1 MELSLQTFS
10 TMLNNMAAAA
20 QAAAIQALDLLVGST
35 LRAIFEAVAGLCLWL
50 QWQNVQV
57 LQMARLTTSTG
68 TDCDNFVADFPLFG
82 GRLAG
87 VASSGQVTF
96 GRYTATQPVQIP
108 VGTLVKT
115 NDGTQS
121 FTVNLDTTNAAYEA
135 DSSGATQGWFNLAA
149 GVAAL
154 NVTVTNNAVGT
165 AGNVLA
171 GTIGLIASSAPGLD
185 TVTNASAFTNGMNA
199 ETDAA
204 LKARFALW
212 FSSLSKGTPAAINA
226 AVADVAQNLT
236 WQQVNNDAMPA
247 AITAP
252 GTVTVVVDDGSGATP
267 SSTIALVATAVQAVR
282 AATINAYVIAATPLA
297 ANISMTLTTA
307 ANTNHAAAV
316 AAVQAALAAYIG
328 ALGVGNPL
336 PYTRLAQLA
345 YDSRSAI
352 TNITGLAL
360 NGATADLVPTDF
372 QVVRVGTLTVA

>member
-10 TMLNNMAAAA
+10 AMLNAMAAAA
-20 QAAAIQALDLLVGST
+20 QAAASTALNLLVGST

-57 LQMARLTTSTG
+57 LQMARLTTSIG
-68 TDCDNFVADFPLFG
+68 TDCDSFVTDFPLFG

-87 VASSGQVTF
+87 VASAGPVTF
-96 GRYTATQPVQIP
+96 GRYTTTQPVQVP

-121 FTVNLDTTNAAYEA
+121 FTVNLDTTNAAYQA
-135 DSSGATQGWFNLAA
+135 DPSGATQGWFNLGV
-149 GVAAL
+149 GVASV

-185 TVTNASAFTNGMNA
+185 TVTNAAAFTNGMNA

-212 FSSLSKGTPAAINA
+212 FSSLSQGTPAAINA

-236 WQQVNNDAMPA
+236 WQQINNTDAGGNYR
-247 AITAP
+247 P
-252 GTVTVVVDDGSGATP
+252 GTVTVVIDDGSGATP
-267 SSTIALVATAVQAVR
+267 SSTVSLVAAAVQTVR
-282 AATINAYVIAATPLA
+282 AATINACVIAATALD
-297 ANISMTLTTA
+297 ANVSMTLTLV
-307 ANTNHAAAV
+307 ANTNQATAV
-316 AAVQAALAAYIG
+316 AAVEAALAAYIG
-328 ALGVGNPL
+328 ALGVGDTL
-336 PYTRLAQLA
+336 PYTRLAQLT
-345 YDSRSAI
+345 YDSSSAI
-352 TNITGLAL
+352 TNISGLTL
-360 NGATADLVPTDF
+360 NGGTADLVPTDF
-372 QVVRVGTLTVA
+372 QVVRAGIMTVA

>member
-1 MELSLQTFS
+1 MELSIQTFS
-10 TMLNNMAAAA
+10 AMLNAMAAAA
-20 QAAAIQALDLLVGST
+20 QAAASTALNLLVGST

-57 LQMARLTTSTG
+57 LQMARLTTSLG
-68 TDCDNFVADFPLFG
+68 TDCDSFVADFPLFG

-87 VASSGQVTF
+87 VASAGAVTF
-96 GRYTATQPVQIP
+96 GRYTTTQAAQVP

-121 FTVNLDTTNAAYEA
+121 FTVNLDTTNAAYQA
-135 DSSGATQGWFNLAA
+135 DPSGATPGWFNLGV
-149 GVAAL
+149 GVASV

-185 TVTNASAFTNGMNA
+185 TVTNAGAFTNGMNA

-212 FSSLSKGTPAAINA
+212 FSSLSQGTPAAINA

-236 WQQVNNDAMPA
+236 WQQINNTDAGGNYR
-247 AITAP
+247 P
-252 GTVTVVVDDGSGATP
+252 GTVTVVIDDGSGATP
-267 SSTIALVATAVQAVR
+267 SGTASLVAAAVQNVR
-282 AATINAYVIAATPLA
+282 AATINACVIAATALD
-297 ANISMTLTTA
+297 ANVSMTLTLV
-307 ANTNHAAAV
+307 ANANQATAV
-316 AAVQAALAAYIG
+316 AAVEAALAAYIG
-328 ALGVGNPL
+328 ALGVGDTL

-345 YDSRSAI
+345 YDSSSAI
-352 TNITGLAL
+352 TNISGLTL
-360 NGATADLVPTDF
+360 NGGTADLVPTDF
-372 QVVRVGTLTVA
+372 QVVRAGIMTVA

>member
-10 TMLNNMAAAA
+10 TMLNGMAAAA
-20 QAAAIQALDLLVGST
+20 QAAASQALDLLVGST

-57 LQMARLTTSTG
+57 LQMARLTTASG
-68 TDCDNFVADFPLFG
+68 TDCDSFVADFPLFG
-82 GRLAG
+82 GRLSG

-96 GRYTATQPVQIP
+96 GRYTATQAAQIP

-121 FTVNLDTTNAAYEA
+121 FTVNLDTTNAAYQA
-135 DSSGATQGWFNLAA
+135 DPSGATQGWFNLAA
-149 GVAAL
+149 GVATL
-154 NVTVTNNAVGT
+154 NVAVTSTAVGT

-171 GTIGLIASSAPGLD
+171 GTIGLIASSAPSLD
-185 TVTNASAFTNGMNA
+185 TVTNANTFTNGMNA

-212 FSSLSKGTPAAINA
+212 FSSLSKGTPAAIDA

-236 WQQVNNDAMPA
+236 WAQVNNTDAGGNY
-247 AITAP
+247 AP

-267 SSTIALVATAVQAVR
+267 STTVALVATAVQAVR
-282 AATINAYVIAATPLA
+282 AATVNAYVVAATPLA
-297 ANISMTLTTA
+297 ANIGMTLATA
-307 ANTNHAAAV
+307 ANTSHAAAV
-316 AAVQAALAAYIG
+316 AAVEAALASYIG
-328 ALGVGNPL
+328 ALGVGTPL

-345 YDSRSAI
+345 YDCSSAI
-352 TNITGLAL
+352 TNISGLTL
-360 NGATADLVPTDF
+360 NGGTADLVPTDF
-372 QVVRVGTLTVA
+372 QVVRAGTLTVA

>member
-20 QAAAIQALDLLVGST
+20 QAAASQALDLLVGST

-57 LQMARLTTSTG
+57 LQMARLTTATG
-68 TDCDNFVADFPLFG
+68 SDCDSFVADFPLFG

-96 GRYTATQPVQIP
+96 GRYTATQAAQIP

-121 FTVNLDTTNAAYEA
+121 FTVALDTTNAAYEA
-135 DSSGATQGWFNLAA
+135 DPSGATQGCFNLAA
-149 GVAAL
+149 GVTAL
-154 NVTVTNNAVGT
+154 SVSVTNKAVGT
-165 AGNVLA
+165 SGNVLA

-185 TVTNASAFTNGMNA
+185 TVTNTSAFSNGMNA

-236 WQQVNNDAMPA
+236 WQQVNNEDAGGNYC
-247 AITAP
+247 P

-267 SSTIALVATAVQAVR
+267 AGTIALVAASVQAVR
-282 AATINAYVIAATPLA
+282 AATINAYVIAATPLT
-297 ANISMTLTTA
+297 ANISMILTTA

-316 AAVQAALAAYIG
+316 ASVQAALAAYVG

-345 YDSRSAI
+345 YDSSSAI

-360 NGATADLVPTDF
+360 NGSTADLVPTDF
-372 QVVRVGTLTVA
+372 QVVCVGTLTVA

>member
-1 MELSLQTFS
+1 MELSLQTFAA
-10 TMLNNMAAAA
+10 MLNAMAAAA
-20 QAAAIQALDLLVGST
+20 QAAASAALDLLVGST

-68 TDCDNFVADFPLFG
+68 SDCDSFVADFPLFG
-82 GRLAG
+82 GRLQG

-96 GRYTATQPVQIP
+96 GRYTTTQPVQVP

-121 FTVNLDTTNAAYEA
+121 FTVNLDTTNAAYQA
-135 DSSGATQGWFNLAA
+135 DPSGATQGWFNLAT
-149 GVAAL
+149 GVASL
-154 NVTVTNNAVGT
+154 NVAVTNSAVGT

-212 FSSLSKGTPAAINA
+212 FSSLSKGTPAAIDA

-236 WQQVNNDAMPA
+236 WQQINN
-247 AITAP
+247 TNGGGNYAP
-252 GTVTVVVDDGSGATP
+252 GTVTVVIDDGSGATP
-267 SSTIALVATAVQAVR
+267 SSTVALVATAVQAVR
-282 AATINAYVIAATPLA
+282 AATINAYVMAATPLLA
-297 ANISMTLTTA
+297 SVSMTLITA

-316 AAVQAALAAYIG
+316 AAVEAALAAYIG
-328 ALGVGNPL
+328 ALGVGDPL

-345 YDSRSAI
+345 YDSSSAI
-352 TNITGLAL
+352 TNITGLTL
-360 NGATADLVPTDF
+360 NGGTSDLVPTDF
-372 QVVRVGTLTVA
+372 QVVRAGTMTVA

>member
-1 MELSLQTFS
+1 
-10 TMLNNMAAAA
+10 MLNGMAAAA
-20 QAAAIQALDLLVGST
+20 QAAASQALDLLVGSS

-57 LQMARLTTSTG
+57 LQMARLTTAAG
-68 TDCDNFVADFPLFG
+68 ADCDSFVADFPLFG
-82 GRLAG
+82 GRLPG

-96 GRYTATQPVQIP
+96 GRFTATQPVQIP

-121 FTVNLDTTNAAYEA
+121 FTANLDTTNVAFQA
-135 DSSGATQGWFNLAA
+135 DPSGATQGWFNLPA
-149 GVAAL
+149 GVASL
-154 NVTVTNNAVGT
+154 NVSVTNSAAGT
-165 AGNVLA
+165 SGNVLA

-185 TVTNASAFTNGMNA
+185 TVTNAAAFTNGMNA
-199 ETDAA
+199 ETDTA
-204 LKARFALW
+204 LKARFGLW
-212 FSSLSKGTPAAINA
+212 FSSLSKGTPAAINS
-226 AVADVAQNLT
+226 AVAGVAQNLT
-236 WQQVNNDAMPA
+236 WQQINNEDAGGNF
-247 AITAP
+247 AP

-267 SSTIALVATAVQAVR
+267 ASTIALVASAVQAVR

-328 ALGVGNPL
+328 GLGVGGTL

-345 YDSRSAI
+345 YDSSTSI
-352 TNITGLAL
+352 TNITGLTL
-360 NGATADLVPTDF
+360 NGGTADLVPTDF
-372 QVVRVGTLTVA
+372 QVVQAGTLAVT